1 MGCGASRVVQ
11 AIEEDPEKSPAPP
24 DQQQQQHQ
32 PDELTSVRS
41 NTPDQPDQASRPVD
55 PPSSG
60 PVIQS
65 NGTEHSAPTLEDN
78 LPKSPVER
86 KAPHSGGTRA
96 VAFEVGPPDASES
109 LIRRHPPRKFQRLE
123 DQQQGNTITQE
134 KLEEKQATAERRRQE
149 ILTQRVQS
157 AKHRSATRMRPH
169 PDDAD
174 EVEKDD
180 GVIETAASITSENE
194 L

>member
-1 MGCGASRVVQ
+1 M
-11 AIEEDPEKSPAPP
+11 APLG
-24 DQQQQQHQ
+24 
-32 PDELTSVRS
+32 LTGERYISHRA
-41 NTPDQPDQASRPVD
+41 TKFDKQGRKDAG
-55 PPSSG
+55 SG
-60 PVIQS
+60 
-65 NGTEHSAPTLEDN
+65 
-78 LPKSPVER
+78 K
-86 KAPHSGGTRA
+86 GGTRA

-174 EVEKDD
+174 EVEKVRH
-180 GVIETAASITSENE
+180 GKF
-194 L
+194 

>member
-24 DQQQQQHQ
+24 DQQKQQQ
-32 PDELTSVRS
+32 PEELTSVRS

-65 NGTEHSAPTLEDN
+65 NGTESSTPTLEDN
-78 LPKSPVER
+78 LPQSPLER
-86 KAPHSGGTRA
+86 KAPNSGGTRA
-96 VAFEVGPPDASES
+96 VAFEVGPPDASDS

-123 DQQQGNTITQE
+123 DQQQANTITQE
-134 KLEEKQATAERRRQE
+134 QLEEKQATAERRRQE

-157 AKHRSATRMRPH
+157 AKHRSAMRMRPDN
-169 PDDAD
+169 DDGD

>member
-86 KAPHSGGTRA
+86 KAPHSGKTN
-96 VAFEVGPPDASES
+96 E
-109 LIRRHPPRKFQRLE
+109 H
-123 DQQQGNTITQE
+123 QQQSKAYKASTHTPHLGE
-134 KLEEKQATAERRRQE
+134 DA
-149 ILTQRVQS
+149 
-157 AKHRSATRMRPH
+157 PH
-169 PDDAD
+169 PSLPFSPVPCRGTLAHRTPIAP
-174 EVEKDD
+174 V
-180 GVIETAASITSENE
+180 AALLFSSRT
-194 L
+194 